1 MIYVHFSGQSGG
13 STGLKNEHKSLT
25 KLTFCLN
32 KKLNFVNDFLKNI
45 AVLQILIPEYYFE
58 FLEKPSFFDYI
69 RNIPI
74 FLKIV

>member
-45 AVLQILIPEYYFE
+45 AVLQILIPGSILQAVIYYV
-58 FLEKPSFFDYI
+58 PYYGI
-69 RNIPI
+69 QIPYYGI
-74 FLKIV
+74 

>member
-45 AVLQILIPEYYFE
+45 AVLQILIPEYTQKWSKNE
-58 FLEKPSFFDYI
+58 DDMGVSVGEH
-69 RNIPI
+69 
-74 FLKIV
+74 LKTCF

>member
-32 KKLNFVNDFLKNI
+32 KKLNFVNDFLKNS
-45 AVLQILIPEYYFE
+45 AVLQILIPEYLCHRDMETTF
-58 FLEKPSFFDYI
+58 PD
-69 RNIPI
+69 
-74 FLKIV
+74 KI